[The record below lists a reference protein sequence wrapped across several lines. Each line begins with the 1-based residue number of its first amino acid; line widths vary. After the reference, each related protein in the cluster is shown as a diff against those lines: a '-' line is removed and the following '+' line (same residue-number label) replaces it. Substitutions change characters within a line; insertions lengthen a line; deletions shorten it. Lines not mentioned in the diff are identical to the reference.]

1 MTERNR
7 VRAIF
12 DRRAATYDRTVGLGE
27 RLLLGDLR
35 RRFGALLRGRTLE
48 IGAGTGLNLPYYSPA
63 VTQVVTVDLSSGMLR
78 VLRNR
83 ATELKLPVSVAQMD
97 AERLAFPD
105 GSFDTVAVSMALCT
119 VERPERALR
128 EMARVCAPGG
138 RVVLLEHVRSP
149 VWPVSSLQR
158 LVSPAQT
165 RAIGC
170 HFDRETIDLLRQE
183 GFTVESEERRRI
195 GIVRLV
201 VARPPAPGF
210 PASR

>member
-12 DRRAATYDRTVGLGE
+12 DRRATTYDQTVGLGE

-35 RRFGALLRGRTLE
+35 RKFGGLLQGRTLE
-48 IGAGTGLNLPYYSPA
+48 IGAGTGLNLPYYAPT
-63 VTQVVTVDLSSGMLR
+63 VTQFVTTDLSNGMLR

-83 ATELKLPVSVAQMD
+83 AAKLRMPVAVAQMD

-105 GSFDTVAVSMALCT
+105 GAFDTVAVSLALCT
-119 VERPERALR
+119 VGRPEVALR

-138 RVVLLEHVRSP
+138 RVVLLEHVLSP

-158 LVSPAQT
+158 LVSPMQT

-170 HFDRETIDLLRQE
+170 HFDRETIDLLRDE

-201 VARPPAPGF
+201 VARPPSPG
-210 PASR
+210 SR

>member
-7 VRAIF
+7 VQSIF
-12 DRRAATYDRTVGLGE
+12 DRRAETYDQTVGLGE

-35 RRFGALLRGRTLE
+35 RRFGALLQGRTLE
-48 IGAGTGLNLPYYSPA
+48 IGAGTGLNLLYYAPA
-63 VTQVVTVDLSSGMLR
+63 VTQRVAVDLSGGMLR
-78 VLRNR
+78 VLRKR
-83 ATELKLPVSVAQMD
+83 AGEFKMPIAVAQMD

-105 GSFDTVAVSMALCT
+105 GSFDTVAVSLTLCT

-138 RVVLLEHVRSP
+138 RVVLLEHVLSP
-149 VWPVSSLQR
+149 IWPIAPLQR
-158 LVSPAQT
+158 LATPMQT

-170 HFDRETIDLLRQE
+170 HFDRETIDLLRRE
-183 GFTVESEERRRI
+183 RFTVESEERRRL

-201 VARPPAPGF
+201 VARPPAPG
-210 PASR
+210 

>member
-12 DRRAATYDRTVGLGE
+12 DRRATTYDQTVGLGE

-35 RRFGALLRGRTLE
+35 RKFGALLQGRTLE
-48 IGAGTGLNLPYYSPA
+48 IGAGTGLNLPYYAPA
-63 VTQVVTVDLSSGMLR
+63 VTQFVTTDLSNGMLR

-83 ATELKLPVSVAQMD
+83 AAKLRIPVAVAQMD

-105 GSFDTVAVSMALCT
+105 GAFDTVAVSLALCT
-119 VERPERALR
+119 VGRPEVALR

-138 RVVLLEHVRSP
+138 RVVLLEHVLSP

-158 LVSPAQT
+158 LVSPMQT

-170 HFDRETIDLLRQE
+170 HFDRETIDLLRDE
-183 GFTVESEERRRI
+183 GFAVESEERRRI

-201 VARPPAPGF
+201 VARPPSPG
-210 PASR
+210 SR

>member
-12 DRRAATYDRTVGLGE
+12 DRRAASYDKTVGLGE

-48 IGAGTGLNLPYYSPA
+48 IAAGTGLNLPYYAPH
-63 VTQVVTVDLSSGMLR
+63 VTQRIAVDLSSGMLR

-83 ATELKLPVSVAQMD
+83 AADLKLPVGVAQMD

-105 GSFDTVAVSMALCT
+105 GAFDSVAVSLALCT

-138 RVVLLEHVRSP
+138 RVVLLEHVLSP
-149 VWPVSSLQR
+149 VRPVASLQR
-158 LVSPAQT
+158 LFSPAQT

-170 HFDRETIDLLRQE
+170 HFDRETIDLLRRE
-183 GFTVESEERRRI
+183 GFTVESEVRRRI

-201 VARPPAPGF
+201 VARPPAPGI

>member
-12 DRRAATYDRTVGLGE
+12 DRRAATYDRTIGLGE

-35 RRFGALLRGRTLE
+35 RRFGALLTGKTLE
-48 IGAGTGLNLPYYSPA
+48 IAAGTGLNLPYYSSA
-63 VTQVVTVDLSSGMLR
+63 VTQRVAVDLSGGMLR
-78 VLRNR
+78 VLRTR
-83 ATELKLPVSVAQMD
+83 AKEQGAPVAVAQMD

-105 GSFDTVAVSMALCT
+105 GTFDTVSVSLALCT
-119 VERPERALR
+119 VERPEIAMR
-128 EMARVCAPGG
+128 ELARVCAPGG

-149 VWPVSSLQR
+149 VPPVAWMQR
-158 LVSPAQT
+158 LFTPAQT

-170 HFDRETIDLLRQE
+170 RFDRETIDLLRDE
-183 GFTVESEERRRI
+183 GFTVESELRRRV

-201 VARPPAPGF
+201 VARPPAPG
-210 PASR
+210 SR

>member
-12 DRRAATYDRTVGLGE
+12 DRRAATYDQTVGLGE

-48 IGAGTGLNLPYYSPA
+48 IAAGTGLNLPSYAPA
-63 VTQVVTVDLSSGMLR
+63 VTQRVAVDLSGGMLR

-83 ATELKLPVSVAQMD
+83 ARGLDVPVAVAQMD

-105 GSFDTVAVSMALCT
+105 GSFDTVAISLALCT
-119 VERPERALR
+119 VERPERAMR

-149 VWPVSSLQR
+149 VRPIAFLQR
-158 LVSPAQT
+158 LATPMQS

-170 HFDRETIDLLRQE
+170 HFDRETIDLLRRE
-183 GFTVESEERRRI
+183 GFTVESEERRRL

-201 VARPPAPGF
+201 VARPPAPGL

>member
-12 DRRAATYDRTVGLGE
+12 DRRAATYDQTVGLGE

-35 RRFGALLRGRTLE
+35 RRFGALLTGRTLE
-48 IGAGTGLNLPYYSPA
+48 IAAGTGLNLPYYAPA
-63 VTQVVTVDLSSGMLR
+63 VTQHVAVDLSNGMLR

-83 ATELKLPVSVAQMD
+83 AKKLGLPVAVAQMD

-105 GSFDTVAVSMALCT
+105 GTFDTVAVSLALCT
-119 VERPERALR
+119 VERPEIAMR

-149 VWPVSSLQR
+149 VPPIAWLQR

-170 HFDRETIDLLRQE
+170 HFDRETIDLLRAE
-183 GFTVESEERRRI
+183 GFTVESEVRRRI

-201 VARPPAPGF
+201 VARPPASG
-210 PASR
+210 SR

>member
-1 MTERNR
+1 VTERNR

-12 DRRAATYDRTVGLGE
+12 DRRAATYDQTVGLGE

-35 RRFGALLRGRTLE
+35 RRFGALLQGRTLE
-48 IGAGTGLNLPYYSPA
+48 IGAGTGLNLPYYARA
-63 VTQVVTVDLSSGMLR
+63 VTQRIAVDLSNGMLR

-83 ATELKLPVSVAQMD
+83 AKTLGLPVAAAQMD

-105 GSFDTVAVSMALCT
+105 RAFDTVAVSLALCT
-119 VERPERALR
+119 VERPEIAIR

-149 VWPVSSLQR
+149 VPPLAWLQR
-158 LVSPAQT
+158 LVSPVQT

-170 HFDRETIDLLRQE
+170 HFDRETIDLLRAE
-183 GFTVESEERRRI
+183 GFTVESEVRRRI

-201 VARPPAPGF
+201 VARPPASG
-210 PASR
+210 SR